1 MFELLV
7 ASRLPRA
14 TRGWTWSGIIAAS
27 AHALVIAG
35 AVWGSSQAVGA
46 KRPEVRGTSIP
57 WFVAPPSPAEAGAAG
72 PSWKIDAPAVPPADQ
87 MPDVPDGG
95 WLPSLGP
102 EFSSALRAPGAAP
115 GFDSPSGVFGAPDE
129 PPELLA
135 APLPAYPE
143 PLRRAAVTGR
153 VVIEAVIDTVG
164 RAEAGTIRVVTSA
177 HRMFEAAAREAVRR
191 ALFRPARAG
200 GRAVRALVRVPVEF
214 QLTRDAP

>member
-1 MFELLV
+1 MFDLLV
-7 ASRLPRA
+7 ASRPPRA

-35 AVWGSSQAVGA
+35 AVWGSSQAAGARRPDVSRLVQLPYVG
-46 KRPEVRGTSIP
+46 
-57 WFVAPPSPAEAGAAG
+57 PSPLQDPGPAG
-72 PSWKIDAPAVPPADQ
+72 PSWKIDAPAVLPADQ

-102 EFSSALRAPGAAP
+102 DFSSALRAPGATP

-164 RAEAGTIRVVTSA
+164 RAEPGTIRVATSA
-177 HRMFEAAAREAVRR
+177 HQMFEAAAREAVRR